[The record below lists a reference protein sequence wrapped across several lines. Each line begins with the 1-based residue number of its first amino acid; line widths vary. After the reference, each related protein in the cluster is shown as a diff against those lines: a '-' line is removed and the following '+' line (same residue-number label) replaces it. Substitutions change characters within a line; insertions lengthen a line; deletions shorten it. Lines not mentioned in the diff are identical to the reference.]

1 VAWQAR
7 SAMSEYGKIWMQI
20 AEIRNELKRLVP
32 AMNTERVELAMA
44 DGAKIKH
51 LLLRWEELEALAKRV
66 PE

>member
-1 VAWQAR
+1 V
-7 SAMSEYGKIWMQI
+7 SEYGKIWMQI

-32 AMNTERVELAMA
+32 TMNTERVELAMA